1 MISKISLA
9 KAKIKLKI
17 SNHSIG
23 TTSSQYL
30 DLFDRESHAVR
41 AANVKGTE
49 QEKVNKFESPI
60 FI

>member
-23 TTSSQYL
+23 TTSFQYL

-41 AANVKGTE
+41 GCKCERNEAGGNY
-49 QEKVNKFESPI
+49 
-60 FI
+60 

>member
-23 TTSSQYL
+23 TTSFHFSIFL
-30 DLFDRESHAVR
+30 IENHMHNV
-41 AANVKGTE
+41 AANVKGKE

>member
-23 TTSSQYL
+23 TTSFQYL
-30 DLFDRESHAVR
+30 DLFDRESHA
-41 AANVKGTE
+41 
-49 QEKVNKFESPI
+49 
-60 FI
+60 